1 MDCKNAVLF
10 GLYYIGGKKRTH
22 SISGHLK
29 NKVLPEL
36 RGKNQCHVL
45 KFVPD
50 LMPVEVISIESDFI
64 CCTTHRP
71 IYTNRP
77 PSH

>member
-1 MDCKNAVLF
+1 MDCINAVLF
-10 GLYYIGGKKRTH
+10 GLYYIGDKKRTR

-50 LMPVEVISIESDFI
+50 LMPVESDFESDFI

-71 IYTNRP
+71 ICTNRL

>member
-1 MDCKNAVLF
+1 MDCVNTVLF
-10 GLYYIGGKKRTH
+10 GLCYMRGKKRTRP
-22 SISGHLK
+22 ISGQLK
-29 NKVLPEL
+29 NQVLPEL

-45 KFVPD
+45 KLVPD
-50 LMPVEVISIESDFI
+50 PMRVEVINIESDFV

-71 IYTNRP
+71 IYSNRP